1 MGLSAPCIMFAFNR
15 AGWVAALALAIVVA
29 TLAIGVIRHFKGPHV
44 TKIYGSSAL
53 ARYNTRLMLAM
64 TGYVAGLMIAVAIH
78 ESAMPTVPLAYAV
91 ALLPTI
97 PALAVVFV
105 IARYLVEESD
115 EYLRHRASLS
125 AIIGLGFVLVLGTV
139 WGFLET
145 FGLVPHIWAWWVVPV
160 WAIGM
165 GAGQGWITLREG
177 RLDGDDEGKDEGD
190 HEGGDDA
197 AAHAPSGGG
206 LT

>member
-1 MGLSAPCIMFAFNR
+1 MGLGTPLAVFAYLA
-15 AGWVAALALAIVVA
+15 AGWIAGLAVIAALGAAALGITRRLKPDDPARA
-29 TLAIGVIRHFKGPHV
+29 
-44 TKIYGSSAL
+44 YGNAAL
-53 ARYNTRLMLAM
+53 ARYTQRLMLAM
-64 TGYVAGLMIAVAIH
+64 TGYVAGLMIAIAIH
-78 ESAMPTVPLAYAV
+78 IEGMPPGPLAYAV

-145 FGLVPHIWAWWVVPV
+145 FGLVPHIWAWWVLPV

-177 RLDGDDEGKDEGD
+177 GLDGDDEGNDEGD
-190 HEGGDDA
+190 HEGGDAA
-197 AAHAPSGGG
+197 AAHSPSGGG

>member
-1 MGLSAPCIMFAFNR
+1 MGLGAPLAVFAYLA
-15 AGWVAALALAIVVA
+15 AGWIAGLAVIAALGITRRLKPDNPARAYGNAALARF
-29 TLAIGVIRHFKGPHV
+29 TQ
-44 TKIYGSSAL
+44 
-53 ARYNTRLMLAM
+53 RLMLAM

-145 FGLVPHIWAWWVVPV
+145 FGLAPHIWAWWVVPV

-177 RLDGDDEGKDEGD
+177 GLDGDDEGD
-190 HEGGDDA
+190 HEGGDAA
-197 AAHAPSGGG
+197 AAHSPNGRG